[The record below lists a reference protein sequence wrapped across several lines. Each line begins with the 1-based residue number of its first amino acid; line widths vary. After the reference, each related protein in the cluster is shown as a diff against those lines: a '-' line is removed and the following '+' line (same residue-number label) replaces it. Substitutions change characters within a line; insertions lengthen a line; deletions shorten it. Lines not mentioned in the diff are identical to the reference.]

1 MKAIK
6 FFAISAMAAAMITSC
21 SNEDELSQ
29 SNYPSDNII
38 RITAGV
44 NNAKTRAEGAG
55 TPLENPLSLTVVN
68 KYTETTLAAKYTY
81 VNKVFKKNDN
91 VWTCSEAEAQT
102 QPLLWQNKETLVD
115 IAALAPAQEG
125 KFDGVYNKETRKFSS
140 FSYSVADDQST
151 SSDNND
157 LLYYYAKDFK
167 PGESLKDGKLSIQ
180 MNHAF
185 CMIDIVVTLGTEFN
199 KPNVLDDSPIVKVT
213 LGGTKIAANV
223 DVKNAP
229 TSSTTGTTEGTTEGS
244 TTTGSTTASFVTA
257 SGEATDITT
266 TKGTFTPAVNA
277 EKKADPEVNAI
288 SSFSCIAIPQTV
300 AANTFKVSLKTAGK
314 LYEWTSDKE
323 ITLQSGYRYTLNLTM
338 GNDVVLLKGGSI
350 SATPWTEI
358 TSDKPLET
366 D

>member
-21 SNEDELSQ
+21 SSEDELSQ

-38 RITAGV
+38 RVTAGV

-55 TPLENPLSLTVVN
+55 TPLKNPLSLTVVN
-68 KYTETTLAAKYTY
+68 KNENATLAKKYTY
-81 VNKVFKKNDN
+81 VNKVFTKDDN
-91 VWTCSEAEAQT
+91 GAWNCSET
-102 QPLLWQNKETLVD
+102 LLWQKDTQPVD
-115 IAALAPAQEG
+115 IVAFAPAPNG
-125 KFDGVYNKETRKFSS
+125 KFNGVYAEGSTQPIQSIT
-140 FSYSVADDQST
+140 YSVADDQST

-167 PGESLKDGKLSIQ
+167 PGTSLVDKKLNIQ
-180 MNHAF
+180 FNHAF
-185 CMIDIVVTLGTEFN
+185 CMIDINVTLGTEFN
-199 KPNVLDDSPIVKVT
+199 KPNVLKESPIVKVT

-223 DVKNAP
+223 DVTKAASVVTVSETDAP
-229 TSSTTGTTEGTTEGS
+229 TT
-244 TTTGSTTASFVTA
+244 
-257 SGEATDITT
+257 ITT
-266 TKGTFTPAVNA
+266 TKGSFTPAENA
-277 EKKADPEVNAI
+277 DKKADPEKNAI
-288 SSFSCIAIPQTV
+288 SRFSCIAIPQKV
-300 AANTFKVSLKTAGK
+300 GANTFKVSLMTAGK

-323 ITLQSGYRYTLNLTM
+323 ITLQSGYRYTLNLSM

>member
-21 SNEDELSQ
+21 SSEDELSQ

-38 RITAGV
+38 RVTAGV

-55 TPLENPLSLTVVN
+55 TPLKNPLSLTVVN
-68 KYTETTLAAKYTY
+68 KNENATLAKKYTY
-81 VNKVFKKNDN
+81 VNKVFTKDDN
-91 VWTCSEAEAQT
+91 GAWNCSET
-102 QPLLWQNKETLVD
+102 LLWQKDTQPVD
-115 IAALAPAQEG
+115 IVAFAPAPNG
-125 KFDGVYNKETRKFSS
+125 KFNGVYAEGSTQPIQSIT
-140 FSYSVADDQST
+140 YSVADDQST

-167 PGESLKDGKLSIQ
+167 PGTSLVDKKLSIQ
-180 MNHAF
+180 FNHAF

-199 KPNVLDDSPIVKVT
+199 KPEVLKESPIVKVT
-213 LGGTKIAANV
+213 LGGTKIEASVNVTNAASV
-223 DVKNAP
+223 
-229 TSSTTGTTEGTTEGS
+229 
-244 TTTGSTTASFVTA
+244 VTA
-257 SGEATDITT
+257 SEEAAATDITT
-266 TKGTFTPAVNA
+266 TKGSFTPAENA
-277 EKKADPEVNAI
+277 DKKADPEKNAI
-288 SSFSCIAIPQTV
+288 SRFSCIAIPQTV
-300 AANTFKVSLKTAGK
+300 GANTFKVSLMTAGK
-314 LYEWTSDKE
+314 LYEWTSAEPVELK
-323 ITLQSGYRYTLNLTM
+323 SGYRYTLNLSM